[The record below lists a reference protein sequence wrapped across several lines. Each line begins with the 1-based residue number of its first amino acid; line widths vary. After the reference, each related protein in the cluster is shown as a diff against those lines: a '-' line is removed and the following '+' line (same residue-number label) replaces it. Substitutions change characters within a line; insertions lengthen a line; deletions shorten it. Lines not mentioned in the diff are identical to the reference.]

1 MLEQLPDGIEV
12 LLFNGNHVPVL
23 DWNLLGLWD
32 EHKDLAVIDMTN
44 NRIREIS
51 GKSFHKVKNVKR
63 LVLSH
68 NDLMISGPNL
78 HGRLFSN
85 FYSLEELHLTN
96 AFTETIDSK
105 WYLRDLKSI
114 FLASNMTK
122 LKKLHLEQNEI
133 W

>member
-1 MLEQLPDGIEV
+1 MLEQLPEETEV
-12 LLFNGNHVPVL
+12 LIFNGNNVPVL
-23 DWNLLGLWD
+23 DWNVLGLWD
-32 EHKDLAVIDMTN
+32 EHKDLAVIDLTN
-44 NRIREIS
+44 NRIREIA
-51 GKSFHKVKNVKR
+51 GKSFHKVKSVKR
-63 LVLSH
+63 LLLSH

-78 HGRLFSN
+78 HARVFSN

-105 WYLRDLKSI
+105 WYLRDLRSI